1 METEGPGSVQPL
13 RPRPSLT
20 AGRNRGIAAADGEGM
35 TPFRPPHPP
44 VLRPVMAH
52 AERLSEVLLKCERD
66 VTARDAG
73 AIWLMGRAGELRC
86 VAGVIAEDM
95 RKGRL
100 SPDQAAI
107 DLAFHLKVLHEGF
120 ARIAGSRTP
129 ACCVEAAAPTP
140 TMLLRDLIRS
150 PDGDRR

>member
-1 METEGPGSVQPL
+1 MREKKSV
-13 RPRPSLT
+13 
-20 AGRNRGIAAADGEGM
+20 AEGRNQGISAADGEGM

-52 AERLSEVLLKCERD
+52 AERLSEVLLARERD

-73 AIWLMGRAGELRC
+73 SIWLMGRAGELRC

-95 RKGRL
+95 KRGRL

-120 ARIAGSRTP
+120 ARIVGSRAP

-150 PDGDRR
+150 PDGERR